1 VDKVRA
7 MQVFVRIVE
16 ANSFTKAAETLNLP
30 RASLTATLQA
40 LEAYLGAQLIQR
52 TTRRLSLTPDG
63 ADYFSQC
70 TEILRAIDTA
80 ELSFRGGAARTPKGK
95 LRLDLP
101 STLGRFLVMPELAA
115 FRALYPEV
123 ELAIS
128 LSDRL
133 VDITQEGID
142 CALRVG
148 QLQDSSLVAR
158 RVGEM
163 RFVTC
168 ASPDYLQL
176 RGRPATVADLVGHDC
191 ITHLSGRTGR
201 AFDWEFVVGKK
212 VVKVETQGP
221 VGVNDAD
228 ANVCCALQGLGLAQA
243 ASYQV
248 RAHLA
253 SGALIEVLRDCPP
266 TSMPISLVYPQG
278 RLGSP
283 KVKAFADWLTAL
295 LAAQPDLRI

>member
-1 VDKVRA
+1 

-40 LEAYLGAQLIQR
+40 LEAYLGVRLIQR

-63 ADYFSQC
+63 AAYFSQC

-80 ELSFRGGAARTPKGK
+80 EMSFRGGAARTPRGK

-115 FRALYPEV
+115 FRSLYPEV

-168 ASPDYLQL
+168 AAPTYLRQRAL
-176 RGRPATVADLVGHDC
+176 PATVADLAGHDC
-191 ITHLSGRTGR
+191 IAHLSGRTGR
-201 AFDWEFVVGKK
+201 AFDWEFVVGNK

-253 SGALIEVLRDCPP
+253 SGALVEVLPQCPP

-295 LAAQPDLRI
+295 LAAQPDLRL